1 MNDQTAQMNTNSSDS
16 SQDPQVQDPQ
26 VQDSQ
31 VQQPPET
38 YADDYQPPIGASKAD
53 PFPGGVTSEEPSLE
67 EKPSSDSARV
77 DSEESLD
84 SQNIFFMLGV
94 EDGNEQ
100 LRDGFL
106 NELQDVIW
114 DDFLENDVSLLITT
128 DEKVKFDSMME
139 KKNAVDANKNDEEI
153 QDALVVYLESLIPDL
168 EEIMLEK
175 ALDLKSDLFL
185 ERIKGLKEFH
195 AENEANLAEI
205 SKAEK
210 LLAEDKWRSASEV
223 LNALKS

>member
-1 MNDQTAQMNTNSSDS
+1 MNDQTAQMNTNPSGS
-16 SQDPQVQDPQ
+16 SQDP
-26 VQDSQ
+26 Q

-38 YADDYQPPIGASKAD
+38 YADDYQPPVGDAQAD
-53 PFPGGVTSEEPSLE
+53 PFPGEVTSEEPS
-67 EKPSSDSARV
+67 SDSAQEV
-77 DSEESLD
+77 FDGNSSPSSSEEESLD

-128 DEKVKFDSMME
+128 NEKVKFDSMME

>member
-1 MNDQTAQMNTNSSDS
+1 MNDQTAQMNTNPSDS
-16 SQDPQVQDPQ
+16 SQDP
-26 VQDSQ
+26 Q

-38 YADDYQPPIGASKAD
+38 YADDYQPPMGASKAD
-53 PFPGGVTSEEPSLE
+53 PFPGEVTSEEPSSDEEPSLE
-67 EKPSSDSARV
+67 EKSSSDSAKE

-114 DDFLENDVSLLITT
+114 DDFLENDVALLITT
-128 DEKVKFDSMME
+128 DEKVKFDSMMQ
-139 KKNAVDANKNDEEI
+139 KKNEVDDNKNDEEI

-195 AENEANLAEI
+195 AGNEANLAEI

-210 LLAEDKWRSASEV
+210 LLAEDKWHSASEV
-223 LNALKS
+223 LNALKA